1 MISSLHGKIES
12 LGSDQAIINVGGIGF
27 QVYMPTTALTTLG
40 IPGDDVNVFTHLHLR
55 EDNVALYGFT
65 STEELWLFETLIS
78 VSGLGPR
85 LALSMLSS
93 LNTEQITTAIAT
105 GSIEM
110 LEMIPGI
117 GKKVANRIVLELK
130 DKIGAGW
137 IATPATELAR
147 ENTDV
152 LAALT
157 SLGYS
162 AAEATKAVANLPA
175 DSNLDLEEKIR
186 IALQYLGGR

>member
-12 LGSDQAIINVGGIGF
+12 LSSDQAIINVSGIGF

-65 STEELWLFETLIS
+65 STDELWLFETLIS

-85 LALSMLSS
+85 LALAMLSS

-117 GKKVANRIVLELK
+117 GKKVANRIILELK

-137 IATPATELAR
+137 IAIPATELAR

-175 DSNLDLEEKIR
+175 ESNLNLEEKIR

>member
-12 LGSDQAIINVGGIGF
+12 LSSDYAIINVGGVGF

-40 IPGDDVNVFTHLHLR
+40 IPGDDVNVFTHLQLR
-55 EDNVALYGFT
+55 EDNVSLYGFT
-65 STEELWLFETLIS
+65 SADELWLFETLIS

-85 LALSMLSS
+85 LALAMLSALS
-93 LNTEQITTAIAT
+93 PEQITTAIAT
-105 GSIEM
+105 SSIEM
-110 LEMIPGI
+110 LDMIPGI
-117 GKKVANRIVLELK
+117 GKKVANRIILELK

-137 IATPATELAR
+137 AVTPATEMAR

-162 AAEATKAVANLPA
+162 AAEATKAVANLPVDA
-175 DSNLDLEEKIR
+175 KLDIEEKIR
-186 IALQYLGGR
+186 IALQYLGSR

>member
-1 MISSLHGKIES
+1 VISSLHGKLES
-12 LGSDQAIINVGGIGF
+12 MGSDHAVINVGGIGF
-27 QVYMPTTALTTLG
+27 QVYMPTTTLSMLG
-40 IPGDDVNVFTHLHLR
+40 IPGDEVKLYTHLYLR

-65 STEELWLFETLIS
+65 SAEELWLFQTLIG

-93 LNTEQITTAIAT
+93 LSAEQITMAIAT
-105 GSIEM
+105 ASTDM
-110 LEMIPGI
+110 LTMIPGI
-117 GKKVANRIVLELK
+117 GKKVANRIILELK
-130 DKIGAGW
+130 EKIGAGW
-137 IATPATELAR
+137 VVTPATQLAQ

-162 AAEATKAVANLPA
+162 AAEATKAVAALPIT
-175 DSNLDLEEKIR
+175 DLSLEEKIK
-186 IALQYLGGR
+186 IALQYFGGK

>member
-1 MISSLHGKIES
+1 
-12 LGSDQAIINVGGIGF
+12 
-27 QVYMPTTALTTLG
+27 
-40 IPGDDVNVFTHLHLR
+40 
-55 EDNVALYGFT
+55 
-65 STEELWLFETLIS
+65 
-78 VSGLGPR
+78 
-85 LALSMLSS
+85 MLSS
-93 LNTEQITTAIAT
+93 LNTDQITTAIAT
-105 GSIEM
+105 SSIEM

-117 GKKVANRIVLELK
+117 GKKVANRIILELK

-137 IATPATELAR
+137 IATPTTELAR

-162 AAEATKAVANLPA
+162 AAEATKAITNLPI
-175 DSNLDLEEKIR
+175 DTNLDLEEKIR

>member
-186 IALQYLGGR
+186 ITLQYLGGR

>member
-12 LGSDQAIINVGGIGF
+12 LSSDQAIINVSGIGF
-27 QVYMPTTALTTLG
+27 QVYMPTTALTALG

-65 STEELWLFETLIS
+65 SADELWLFETLIS

-85 LALSMLSS
+85 LALAMLSS

-117 GKKVANRIVLELK
+117 GKKVANRIILELK

-137 IATPATELAR
+137 IAIPATELAR

-175 DSNLDLEEKIR
+175 ESNLNLEEKIR